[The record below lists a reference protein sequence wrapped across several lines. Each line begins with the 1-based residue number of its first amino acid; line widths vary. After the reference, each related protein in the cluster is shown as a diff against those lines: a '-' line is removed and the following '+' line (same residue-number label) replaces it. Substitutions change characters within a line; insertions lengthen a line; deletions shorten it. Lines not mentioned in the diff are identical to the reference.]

1 MSLVTRN
8 VFIDTE
14 FFVKANLDFN
24 SKTIKSF
31 EELCR
36 NDEFRHISTTIVVKE
51 VERKII
57 EHIQEALKGIN
68 NFRRKAVILKEY
80 EDDNIKNLFCE
91 INETDIQE
99 KALSAF
105 NGFMENSNT
114 TIVDMSKVD
123 LNEVIDMYFDKKSPF
138 SAKKPNEF
146 RDAFTL
152 LAIRSALGDNEK
164 IYVVSEDPDLKG
176 YCEDNDNFIIIGAL
190 NLLLDDYNKPNDERT
205 GFIERFLESKNEEI
219 IQKLTEELETAEA
232 YNSSTWEDSEIDSF
246 EITNI
251 SEFEPKIIHLDDE
264 SCQITFDVTVSFNVT
279 ASGPDTANGYYDK
292 EDGKFYTF
300 DTVSNHEEEE
310 KDFTVE
316 LELFFEIDEG
326 QFINDEFNLHINGL
340 DAGIEFC
347 VDENSWED
355 YR

>member
-1 MSLVTRN
+1 M
-8 VFIDTE
+8 I
-14 FFVKANLDFN
+14 
-24 SKTIKSF
+24 
-31 EELCR
+31 
-36 NDEFRHISTTIVVKE
+36 
-51 VERKII
+51 
-57 EHIQEALKGIN
+57 
-68 NFRRKAVILKEY
+68 
-80 EDDNIKNLFCE
+80 
-91 INETDIQE
+91 
-99 KALSAF
+99 
-105 NGFMENSNT
+105 
-114 TIVDMSKVD
+114 
-123 LNEVIDMYFDKKSPF
+123 KKSPF

-190 NLLLDDYNKPNDERT
+190 NLLLDDYNKHNDERT
-205 GFIERFLESKNEEI
+205 GFIERFLESKHEEI